1 MDVSLAYELAMTAY
15 ALEIE
20 RLVKSYGQTRAVDD
34 LQLNA
39 RPGEILGLL
48 GPNGAGKSTTIGIC
62 TTRIIA
68 TAGRVRVCGIDVMT
82 DPALAKR
89 CMGVVTQYNTLDRSC
104 TVIENL
110 YYHAR
115 YFGLTRPE
123 ARKRSRELLERVRLR
138 DRSEALPDELSGGMA
153 QRLQVARAVSHR
165 PQVLF
170 LDEPTAGLDPQSRLA
185 LWELVRELRAAGT
198 TVLLTTHNM
207 DEADQLCDRVAIID
221 HGRILVCDAPE
232 RIRRGSRAQTS
243 VEVTVDPPY
252 AELLERLRALQ
263 DVTRVEETPSGLRVL
278 TQRADGNLQR
288 VVEAARGSELRDIAV
303 SAPTLETVF
312 IELTGRVLRD

>member
-1 MDVSLAYELAMTAY
+1 MVAY

-20 RLVKSYGQTRAVDD
+20 RLVKSYGRTRAVDGVD
-34 LQLNA
+34 LTVDQ
-39 RPGEILGLL
+39 GEILGLL
-48 GPNGAGKSTTIGIC
+48 GPNGAGKSTTIGVC

-68 TAGRVRVCGIDVMT
+68 TSGRVRICGIDVDV
-82 DPALAKR
+82 DPAFAKR

-115 YFGLTRPE
+115 YFGLPRAK
-123 ARKRSRELLERVRLR
+123 ARQRSRDLLERVRLS
-138 DRSEALPDELSGGMA
+138 DRQDSMPDELSGGMA
-153 QRLQVARAVSHR
+153 QRLQVARAVSHQ

-207 DEADQLCDRVAIID
+207 DEAEQLCDRVAIID
-221 HGRILVCDAPE
+221 HGRILVCDVPE
-232 RIRRGSRAQTS
+232 RIRRQSRAQTS
-243 VEVTVDPPY
+243 VEVTVDASR
-252 AELLERLRALQ
+252 AELAERFRQLE
-263 DVTRVEETPSGLRVL
+263 DVTRVEETATGLRIL
-278 TQRADGNLQR
+278 TPRSDGNLQR
-288 VVEAARGSELRDIAV
+288 LVEAAQGAELRHMTV
-303 SAPTLETVF
+303 TAPTLETVF

>member
-1 MDVSLAYELAMTAY
+1 MGIPLAYRPTMTAY

-20 RLVKSYGQTRAVDD
+20 RLVKSYGQMRAVDGID
-34 LQLNA
+34 LSA
-39 RPGEILGLL
+39 KPGEILGLL
-48 GPNGAGKSTTIGIC
+48 GPNGAGKSTTIGVC

-68 TAGRVRVCGIDVMT
+68 TAGRVRICGIDVMV

-115 YFGLTRPE
+115 YFGLRRVD
-123 ARKRSRELLERVRLR
+123 ARRRSHELLERVRLS
-138 DRSEALPDELSGGMA
+138 DRSDALPDELSGGMA

-185 LWELVRELRAAGT
+185 LWELVRELRTSGT

-207 DEADQLCDRVAIID
+207 DEAEQLCDRVAIID
-221 HGRILVCDAPE
+221 HGRILVCDAPD
-232 RIRRGSRAQTS
+232 RIRRRSRAQTS
-243 VEVTVDPPY
+243 VEVTVDPPR
-252 AELLERLRALQ
+252 AELLERLQALQ

-288 VVEAARGSELRDIAV
+288 VIEAARGAELRHVAV